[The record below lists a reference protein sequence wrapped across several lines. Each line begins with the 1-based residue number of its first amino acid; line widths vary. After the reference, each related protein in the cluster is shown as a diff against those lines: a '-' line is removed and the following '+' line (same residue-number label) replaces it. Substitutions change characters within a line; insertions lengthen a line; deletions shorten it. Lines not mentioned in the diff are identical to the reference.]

1 MAIEKLYTVQEV
13 AEILQV
19 HERTVFRYMQADNK
33 NQLQAF
39 KVGRA
44 WRIKESELNR
54 YINNQQTNT
63 ESGEDAAAATEKTEA
78 TETTAKRRRKAKK

>member
-1 MAIEKLYTVQEV
+1 MAIEKLYTIPEV

-19 HERTVFRYMQADNK
+19 SERSVFRYMEAGNK

-44 WRIKESELNR
+44 WRIRESELNR
-54 YINNQQTNT
+54 YINNQQTNQNT
-63 ESGEDAAAATEKTEA
+63 IIANSDQIIKPG
-78 TETTAKRRRKAKK
+78 KK

>member
-1 MAIEKLYTVQEV
+1 MAIEKLYTVAEV

-19 HERTVFRYMQADNK
+19 SERSVFRYMQPDAK

-39 KVGRA
+39 KVGKA

-54 YINNQQTNT
+54 YINNQDTNT
-63 ESGEDAAAATEKTEA
+63 EQKTDD
-78 TETTAKRRRKAKK
+78 

>member
-1 MAIEKLYTVQEV
+1 MAIEKLYTVAEV

-19 HERTVFRYMQADNK
+19 SERSVFRYMQANNK

-39 KVGRA
+39 KIGRA

-54 YINNQQTNT
+54 YISNQGTNT
-63 ESGEDAAAATEKTEA
+63 EGGGTDGK
-78 TETTAKRRRKAKK
+78 

>member
-1 MAIEKLYTVQEV
+1 MAIEKLYTVAEV

-19 HERTVFRYMQADNK
+19 SERSVFRYMRADNK

-39 KVGRA
+39 KIGRA

-54 YINNQQTNT
+54 YISNQDTNT
-63 ESGEDAAAATEKTEA
+63 EDSGNDEE
-78 TETTAKRRRKAKK
+78 

>member
-19 HERTVFRYMQADNK
+19 HERTVFRYMEAGNK
-33 NQLQAF
+33 NQLKAF

-54 YINNQQTNT
+54 YINNQQTN
-63 ESGEDAAAATEKTEA
+63 EQDGEEN
-78 TETTAKRRRKAKK
+78 KA